1 MLRQRGKSTNGATQ
15 GRWRRRRRRT
25 GMELVSRRNAQQAI
39 LVAEGVAAAQ
49 TSLVVPVGDG
59 GLRQAAEGGSD
70 KGGKR

>member
-1 MLRQRGKSTNGATQ
+1 
-15 GRWRRRRRRT
+15 
-25 GMELVSRRNAQQAI
+25 MELVSRRNARQAI